1 MILVCKYGQLNR
13 KQSSIWAFNLIF
25 FSNGLIKILA
35 SLDIDIR
42 WKLCY
47 QILNNDILSCSEET
61 LAANAHA
68 RLMWSLERMPHNQL
82 KFPPLWWPT
91 SNCRAGPST
100 LRYLRL
106 YVSSPTC
113 CLKLSRSLTL
123 VEQLVNIIARGSSE
137 DVEKWL
143 FNHSLH
149 ICREMVWI
157 FPLVFIVYEE
167 WRCVIQCARNDGD

>member
-1 MILVCKYGQLNR
+1 MFNIFTYFRLGMILVCKYGQLNR

-25 FSNGLIKILA
+25 FSNGRTWKLLKILA
-35 SLDIDIR
+35 SLDIDMR

-47 QILNNDILSCSEET
+47 QIVNKDSWSEGT
-61 LAANAHA
+61 LAANPHA

-91 SNCRAGPST
+91 SNCPAGPST

-106 YVSSPTC
+106 YVTSPTC

-123 VEQLVNIIARGSSE
+123 VEHCKKIVRG
-137 DVEKWL
+137 
-143 FNHSLH
+143 
-149 ICREMVWI
+149 CREMA
-157 FPLVFIVYEE
+157 FQP
-167 WRCVIQCARNDGD
+167 